1 MTGSIFARVKFER
14 SKKRKILEILGNN
27 PNLQVQ
33 MHNGD

>member
-14 SKKRKILEILGNN
+14 TKNEKFWKLLGNN

-33 MHNGD
+33 MHN